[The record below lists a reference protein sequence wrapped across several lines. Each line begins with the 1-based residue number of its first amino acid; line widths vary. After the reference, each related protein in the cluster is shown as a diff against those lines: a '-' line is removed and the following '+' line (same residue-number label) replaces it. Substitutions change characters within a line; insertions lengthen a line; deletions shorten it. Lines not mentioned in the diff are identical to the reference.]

1 MKMKKRISVVFVV
14 LVLMAV
20 FASTVFA
27 APAQNGKSI
36 TLVSIKYQP
45 GGVVLMFQTS
55 GLTESDLKNSSF
67 FAHSSDQNIYCN
79 FVNDT
84 TDVRCLLAKK
94 LAQYQGESFQGT
106 LAGISFYGE
115 FPTNTYCDEGE
126 AHWYNYNEYE
136 YGELVYSGAVPESIW
151 REYEALGGFE
161 LSAEY
166 GITYE
171 ITGGFCG
178 SDDIYFS

>member
-1 MKMKKRISVVFVV
+1 MKRHISVLLVM
-14 LVLMAV
+14 LVLMAI

-27 APAQNGKSI
+27 APAQNGKSV

-45 GGVVLMFQTS
+45 SGVVLMFHTS

-94 LAQYQGESFQGT
+94 LAQYQGETFQGT

-115 FPTNTYCDEGE
+115 FPTNTYCDAGE
-126 AHWYNYNEYE
+126 SPWYNFSEYVD
-136 YGELVYSGAVPESIW
+136 GELVYSGEVPVWIW
-151 REYEALGGFE
+151 NNAANQGYFDVW
-161 LSAEY
+161 AEY

-171 ITGGFCG
+171 ITGGFC
-178 SDDIYFS
+178 SSAELILT

>member
-1 MKMKKRISVVFVV
+1 M
-14 LVLMAV
+14 LVLMAI

-27 APAQNGKSI
+27 APAQNGKSV

-45 GGVVLMFQTS
+45 SGVVLMFQTS

-84 TDVRCLLAKK
+84 TDVRCLLSKK

-126 AHWYNYNEYE
+126 SPWYNYNVYAD
-136 YGELVYSGAVPESIW
+136 GELVFSGEVPTWVWNSAAHDG
-151 REYEALGGFE
+151 YFE
-161 LSAEY
+161 LAAEY

-171 ITGGFCG
+171 ITGDFC
-178 SDDIYFS
+178 SSAELIFT

>member
-1 MKMKKRISVVFVV
+1 MKRNVSVVLVM
-14 LVLMAV
+14 LVLMAI

-27 APAQNGKSI
+27 APAQNGKSV
-36 TLVSIKYQP
+36 TLVSVKYQP
-45 GGVVLMFQTS
+45 SGVVLIFWTS

-84 TDVRCLLAKK
+84 TDVRCLLSKK

-126 AHWYNYNEYE
+126 SPWYNYNEYFD
-136 YGELVYSGAVPESIW
+136 GELVYSGEVPEWVW
-151 REYEALGGFE
+151 RDYEAMGGFE
-161 LSAEY
+161 YSAEY

-171 ITGGFCG
+171 ITGGFC
-178 SDDIYFS
+178 SSADISFS